1 MNVFFV
7 FPINLRWSL
16 HKKIVVYETIT
27 WVCVHITC
35 NVKNTFFMDK
45 KLVPNVLAIHK
56 DFSSLQ
62 HMINIKG
69 KIAT

>member
-1 MNVFFV
+1 MHV
-7 FPINLRWSL
+7 
-16 HKKIVVYETIT
+16 
-27 WVCVHITC
+27 TC

-45 KLVPNVLAIHK
+45 ILVASVLAIHK

-62 HMINIKG
+62 YMINIKG